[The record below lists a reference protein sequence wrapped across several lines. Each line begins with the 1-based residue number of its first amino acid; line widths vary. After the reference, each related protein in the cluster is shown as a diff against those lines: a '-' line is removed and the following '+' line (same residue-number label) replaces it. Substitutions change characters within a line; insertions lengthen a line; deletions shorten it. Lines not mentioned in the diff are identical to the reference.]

1 MKFDISILAIIII
14 ILFFLVLMPLV
25 AVCLDK
31 CDYDTFKTT
40 KYSISDEFLRK
51 IAQKKNLPFDSVI
64 YNTPRY
70 DSYL

>member
-1 MKFDISILAIIII
+1 
-14 ILFFLVLMPLV
+14 MPLV